1 MPTSLPVPM
10 RNRQH
15 GGHARTYPKSMQP
28 PLLIAVI
35 VLYQRQPQQS
45 EAFASLSSL
54 LMQEPTLR
62 ELIHV
67 LLYDNSPQPH
77 SLPPASFHLSYQSD
91 PSNRGLAPAYNA
103 ALDLARQQRAPWL
116 LLLDHDTQLTSAYLH
131 EAIDFLEN
139 TAPLHPKIA
148 LAVPRLV
155 QGTKVHSPNLL
166 PRLRH
171 RPVPPALTGIAKQ
184 EIGAFNSGLLLRAS
198 AVEAVGGFP
207 LRYSMEF
214 LDHALLAMLQSNGGR
229 VWLLGSSLPHTL
241 STTALGKGI
250 SLDRYRRMLLAEKAF
265 HREFSDPV
273 TQLWYRLRA
282 LRQAAVHAL
291 RVPNK
296 KFALLDLRAAFGL
309 L

>member
-1 MPTSLPVPM
+1 
-10 RNRQH
+10 
-15 GGHARTYPKSMQP
+15 MQP

-35 VLYQRQPQQS
+35 VLYQRQPQES
-45 EAFASLSSL
+45 EAFVSLSAL
-54 LMQEPTLR
+54 LQQEPGLR
-62 ELIHV
+62 EQIHV
-67 LLYDNSPQPH
+67 LLYDNSPVAHTVP
-77 SLPPASFHLSYQSD
+77 SASFPLTYRSD

-103 ALDLARQQRAPWL
+103 ALNLARQQGAPWL
-116 LLLDHDTQLTSAYLH
+116 LLLDHDTELTHAYLH
-131 EAIDFLEN
+131 EALAFLEN

-171 RPVPPALTGIAKQ
+171 RPVPRTLTGIAKQ
-184 EIGAFNSGLLLRAS
+184 EISAFNSGLLLRAS
-198 AVEAVGGFP
+198 AIEAVGGFP

-229 VWLLGSSLPHTL
+229 VWLLGSALPHAL
-241 STTALGKGI
+241 STTALGEGI
-250 SLDRYRRMLLAEKAF
+250 SRDRYLRMLQAENTF
-265 HREFSDPV
+265 HQEFSDPV
-273 TQLWYRLRA
+273 IRLWYRLRC

-291 RVPNK
+291 RFSDK